1 MKNKLKAK
9 YYFFS
14 GKGGV
19 GKTTMAC
26 ASAVYFAGLG
36 KKTLIVTTDPASNLA
51 DVFEQRIGNEITS
64 IDISTNLFALEL
76 DADKATEEYKER
88 TLAPLRDIVPPES
101 LAVIEE
107 QLNSPCTTEVAAFE
121 RFTDFLQDPDY
132 DVVIFD
138 TAPTGH
144 TLRLIQLPVEWSGM
158 IEKAAK
164 DGTGGQTCVG
174 PAASLAESKIKF
186 DRAIEAIRNPEETT
200 FIFVLRPEATSIYE
214 TTRSITELFKLG
226 VESQEL
232 IVNGIYPQNACD
244 NPFMMRRFA
253 KQQEFLRT
261 IKNTFS
267 LPTTL
272 VELKSGEVKGKEAL
286 LEMGQMLF
294 LNPIKMDNYTPNVFE
309 TNQEFSVQD
318 YPVTDSG
325 IRQLL
330 TPQNGQ
336 RRTIFF
342 AGKGGVG
349 KTSIAA
355 ATSLWIAKQG
365 YKTILITTD
374 PASHLAQVFE
384 QDITDEPTLI
394 KGERKLWV
402 AHIDPPKAA
411 QQYKDRVMAEIRQ
424 KYDEKRVMAVEEE
437 LNSPCTEEMA
447 TFEKFIEFAT
457 LKDYEVMIFD
467 TAPTGHTLR
476 LLKLP
481 VDWNRQLEIKIF
493 TTVESEADKLTKSR
507 FNEVIDMM
515 QDANK
520 TTFSFVMYPE
530 STPIEEASR
539 AMDDLS
545 KIGIKTALVVANM
558 VLPGSIATNEYWRQR
573 KAMQEKYL
581 LEMEKRFKAPIIR
594 LPLLE
599 DDLIGKDKLMHAG
612 MLLYGVKN
620 STIEGVKK

>member
-1 MKNKLKAK
+1 MKMKNKSKAK
-9 YYFFS
+9 FYFFS

-26 ASAVYFAGLG
+26 ASAVYFASLG

-51 DVFEQRIGNEITS
+51 DVFEQPIGHKITS
-64 IDISTNLFALEL
+64 ISKDTNLFALEL
-76 DADKATEEYKER
+76 DADKATEEYKEKA
-88 TLAPLRDIVPPES
+88 LAPLRGIVPAES

-107 QLNSPCTTEVAAFE
+107 QMNSPCTTEVAAFE
-121 RFTDFLQDPDY
+121 RFTDFLQDPDF

-144 TLRLIQLPVEWSGM
+144 TLRLIQLPVEWSGV

-186 DRAIEAIRNPEETT
+186 DHAIEAIRDPEKTT
-200 FIFVLRPEATSIYE
+200 FVFVLRPEATSIYE
-214 TTRSITELFKLG
+214 TTRSITELSSLG
-226 VESQEL
+226 IKSQEL
-232 IVNGIYPQNACD
+232 IVNGIYPQSACD
-244 NPFMMRRFA
+244 SPFMMRRFA
-253 KQQEFLRT
+253 KQQQFLRS

-272 VELKSGEVKGKEAL
+272 AELKSGEVKGKEAL
-286 LEMGQMLF
+286 LEMGQLLF
-294 LNPIKMDNYTPNVFE
+294 LKPLRLDSYTPHVFE
-309 TNQEFSVQD
+309 AKQEFSVQD
-318 YPVTDSG
+318 NPVTDPAIS
-325 IRQLL
+325 RLL
-330 TPQNGQ
+330 APQNGQ

-365 YKTILITTD
+365 YKTILVTTD

-384 QDITDEPTLI
+384 QDISDEPTPI
-394 KGERKLWV
+394 SGERNLWIS
-402 AHIDPPKAA
+402 HIDPPKAA
-411 QQYKDRVMAEIRQ
+411 QQYKDRVLAEIKQ
-424 KYDEKRVMAVEEE
+424 KYDKKRVMAVEEE

-457 LKDYEVMIFD
+457 RRDYEVMVFD

-481 VDWNRQLEIKIF
+481 VDWNKQLEIKIF

-507 FNEVIDMM
+507 FKEVIEMM
-515 QDANK
+515 QDSDK

-530 STPIEEASR
+530 GTPIEEASR
-539 AMDDLS
+539 AMLELS
-545 KIGIKTALVVANM
+545 EIGIKTALVVANM
-558 VLPGSIATNEYWRQR
+558 VLPDSIITNEYWQQR
-573 KAMQEKYL
+573 KVMQDKYL
-581 LEMEKRFKAPIIR
+581 LEMKQRFKAPIIR

-620 STIEGVKK
+620 

>member
-1 MKNKLKAK
+1 MKAK
-9 YYFFS
+9 FYFFS

-26 ASAVYFAGLG
+26 ASAIYFASLG

-51 DVFEQRIGNEITS
+51 DVFEQEIGHKITS
-64 IDISTNLFALEL
+64 INISTNLFALEL
-76 DADKATEEYKER
+76 DPDKATEEYKEK
-88 TLAPLRDIVPPES
+88 TIAPLRGIVPPES
-101 LAVIEE
+101 LAIIEE

-121 RFTDFLQDPDY
+121 RFTEFLQDPDF

-144 TLRLIQLPVEWSGM
+144 TLRLIQLPVEWSGV
-158 IEKAAK
+158 IEEAAK
-164 DGTGGQTCVG
+164 DGSGGQTCVG

-186 DRAIEAIRNPEETT
+186 DRAIEAMRNPEETT

-214 TTRSITELFKLG
+214 TTRSIAELFKLG
-226 VESQEL
+226 IKSQEL
-232 IVNGIYPQNACD
+232 IVNGIYPQSACD
-244 NPFMMRRFA
+244 SPFMMRRFA
-253 KQQEFLRT
+253 KQQESLRT
-261 IKNTFS
+261 IKDTYS
-267 LPTTL
+267 LPTKL
-272 VELKSGEVKGKEAL
+272 VELKSGEVKGKDSL
-286 LEMGQMLF
+286 LEIGQMLF
-294 LNPIKMDNYTPNVFE
+294 LNPIRLDSYTPQILE
-309 TNQEFSVQD
+309 TNQNISIQE
-318 YPVTDSG
+318 YPAIDSATN
-325 IRQLL
+325 QLL
-330 TPQNGQ
+330 RPQNGF

-355 ATSLWIAKQG
+355 VTSLWLARQG
-365 YKTILITTD
+365 YRTILIATD

-384 QDITDEPTLI
+384 QDISDEPTLI
-394 KGERKLWV
+394 NGEENLWV

-411 QQYKDRVMAEIRQ
+411 QQYKEKVLAEIRQ

-447 TFEKFIEFAT
+447 TFEKFIEFAV
-457 LKDYEVMIFD
+457 LKDYEIMIFD

-481 VDWNRQLEIKIF
+481 VDWNKQLEIKIF
-493 TTVESEADKLTKSR
+493 TTTESEADKVTKSH
-507 FNEVIDMM
+507 FSEVIDMM
-515 QDANK
+515 QDARK

-530 STPIEEASR
+530 STPIEEAHR
-539 AMDDLS
+539 AMDELS
-545 KIGIKTALVVANM
+545 EIGIKTALVIANM
-558 VLPGSIATNEYWRQR
+558 VLPSSIITNEYWQQR

-581 LEMEKRFKAPIIR
+581 LEMKRRFRAPIIR

-612 MLLYGVKN
+612 MLMYGVKN